1 MLTHKLRKNG
11 RAILLLASVAIA
23 TPGLAQTGLP
33 ELPPAQNPPASS
45 EPSADDLLAPPTDS
59 PAGSTLSLTQTD
71 VVTLL
76 LQNSR
81 DLKNAVLDRIAQQQ
95 ELREAESLFEPDFTP
110 TLSLEINDTSGS
122 ETDIS
127 QTAQLGAELLTP
139 LGTRLEATVDILDDQ
154 ELGLSV
160 TQPLLRGFGPDVNT
174 ASVETARLQETSN
187 QLDLRQQLITDITGS
202 VIAYHGLIRAQ
213 ASLQIQQLSLD
224 TQRQQRELVEALVE
238 AGRRARFELVEIDAN
253 LADTETSLLEAV
265 NTLEQAKSDLLNLLD
280 LDDSLEIVIPE
291 ETLATLGAVEQPSDV
306 PSLEELVAVAYASRP
321 DYRQA
326 QLALQITEIDG
337 VVVADNRR
345 WNLDLRANAR
355 EGDFSST
362 STELVFT
369 RLLDDESAETAFQ
382 RNQVTQQQQRNT
394 LETLELDI
402 RLEVADQ
409 LRNVASA
416 QNRIESTRLA
426 RELAIQRLENAQ
438 ARARRGRTRN
448 IFEVLELQNDVVEA
462 QNNEVNAAIDLADA
476 IANLNQSLGTTLE
489 VWAEQVDAS
498 QLLEVPAT
506 LDP

>member
-202 VIAYHGLIRAQ
+202 VIA
-213 ASLQIQQLSLD
+213 
-224 TQRQQRELVEALVE
+224 
-238 AGRRARFELVEIDAN
+238 
-253 LADTETSLLEAV
+253 
-265 NTLEQAKSDLLNLLD
+265 
-280 LDDSLEIVIPE
+280 
-291 ETLATLGAVEQPSDV
+291 
-306 PSLEELVAVAYASRP
+306 
-321 DYRQA
+321 
-326 QLALQITEIDG
+326 
-337 VVVADNRR
+337 
-345 WNLDLRANAR
+345 
-355 EGDFSST
+355 
-362 STELVFT
+362 
-369 RLLDDESAETAFQ
+369 
-382 RNQVTQQQQRNT
+382 
-394 LETLELDI
+394 
-402 RLEVADQ
+402 
-409 LRNVASA
+409 
-416 QNRIESTRLA
+416 
-426 RELAIQRLENAQ
+426 
-438 ARARRGRTRN
+438 
-448 IFEVLELQNDVVEA
+448 
-462 QNNEVNAAIDLADA
+462 
-476 IANLNQSLGTTLE
+476 
-489 VWAEQVDAS
+489 
-498 QLLEVPAT
+498 
-506 LDP
+506 